1 MVSHLL
7 HSPDEITRGFVKL
20 VLREFPVQQ
29 LADMRDDRLVE
40 VDIAK
45 LLHKPLRTV
54 RAVAYPAT
62 EALGRGPGGDMEE
75 SFVVI
80 GLCS

>member
-1 MVSHLL
+1 
-7 HSPDEITRGFVKL
+7 
-20 VLREFPVQQ
+20 
-29 LADMRDDRLVE
+29 MRDDRLVE

-45 LLHKPLRTV
+45 LFHKPLSTV

-62 EALGRGPGGDMEE
+62 EALGRGSGGDMEE